1 MNKTQLIEALA
12 IEAEVSKAD
21 AERVLNALIAVVTKE
36 VKKGEQVAIAGL
48 GSFERVAKA
57 ARTGVNPA
65 TGAKIKIAAKKAPK
79 FKAAKAFKD
88 AVAAG
93 K

>member
-1 MNKTQLIEALA
+1 MNKAELVELLA
-12 IEAEVSKAD
+12 KDADVTKAD
-21 AERVLNALIAVVTKE
+21 AERILNSLVSVI
-36 VKKGEQVAIAGL
+36 VKNVNKGEQVSITGL

-57 ARTGVNPA
+57 ARTGINPA

-88 AVAAG
+88 AVANS